1 MLVGLLTTL
10 LIFDGL
16 FMILL
21 ILIQKG
27 KGSMGLGAL
36 GGGAQT
42 LFGGSGGQDLFQKM
56 TWVAGAIF
64 MAGSLGLAIMKSRGT
79 PISEYIGA
87 KAQFPISKS
96 RQMAPGKQA
105 QQQEAPAPQSKA
117 APSAPVTETKQAT
130 AGEAKPQ

>member
-10 LIFDGL
+10 LIVDGL

-42 LFGGSGGQDLFQKM
+42 LFGGSGGQDLFQKI

-64 MAGSLGLAIMKSRGT
+64 MGGSLGLAILKSRGMQVGEYVGVKPML
-79 PISEYIGA
+79 PIA
-87 KAQFPISKS
+87 KA
-96 RQMAPGKQA
+96 RQNQARQSVPQA
-105 QQQEAPAPQSKA
+105 QTTQPVSA
-117 APSAPVTETKQAT
+117 APTAPVTETKTAP
-130 AGEAKPQ
+130 AGETKPQ

>member
-10 LIFDGL
+10 LIIDGL

-27 KGSMGLGAL
+27 KGSMGLGVL

-64 MAGSLGLAIMKSRGT
+64 MAGSFGLAIMKSRGT
-79 PISEYIGA
+79 QMGEYVGAKSPFPLTRTHQVQVPQQAPA
-87 KAQFPISKS
+87 KAQPVP
-96 RQMAPGKQA
+96 A
-105 QQQEAPAPQSKA
+105 APAPASQA
-117 APSAPVTETKQAT
+117 QGTPTGETK
-130 AGEAKPQ
+130 PH

>member
-10 LIFDGL
+10 LILDGL

-64 MAGSLGLAIMKSRGT
+64 MVGSLGLAIMKSRGT
-79 PISEYIGA
+79 QIGEYIGPRSPLPLA
-87 KAQFPISKS
+87 KS
-96 RQMAPGKQA
+96 RQLPS
-105 QQQEAPAPQSKA
+105 QQAPQ
-117 APSAPVTETKQAT
+117 APTSESQSAPVAPDAPSETQSAS
-130 AGEAKPQ
+130 